1 MTNDPGSKEVQ
12 YIVQYRVIIWMTFV
26 QIDVIN

>member
-1 MTNDPGSKEVQ
+1 MTNDPGSIEVQ
-12 YIVQYRVIIWMTFV
+12 YSKYRVIIWMTSV